1 MSFMT
6 ALYYAGLR
14 LWSQAHFFFK
24 QLLSKLSGQ
33 AQPIKLP
40 LCKFHQNPLCKKQ
53 FPLRGYR
60 TAVDVKK
67 HIEEDYGIAISANT
81 VRRAL
86 RKCGLKAKEK
96 VAKPTL
102 TARHARARLAFAKA
116 HQHWTALTGLL
127 LYLATNKNQS
137 L

>member
-53 FPLRGYR
+53 FPLILQQ
-60 TAVDVKK
+60 K
-67 HIEEDYGIAISANT
+67 
-81 VRRAL
+81 L
-86 RKCGLKAKEK
+86 AKDFEK
-96 VAKPTL
+96 VHKDGF
-102 TARHARARLAFAKA
+102 RLRLDAGF
-116 HQHWTALTGLL
+116 
-127 LYLATNKNQS
+127 
-137 L
+137 